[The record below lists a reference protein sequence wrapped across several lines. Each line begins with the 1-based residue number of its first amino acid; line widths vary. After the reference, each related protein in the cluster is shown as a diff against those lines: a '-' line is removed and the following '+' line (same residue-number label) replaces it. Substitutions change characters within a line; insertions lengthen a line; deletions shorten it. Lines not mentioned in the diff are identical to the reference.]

1 MGVHLEVDI
10 LMSFLYKMSSIE
22 HQTQKLKRSG
32 LAAVEIVGQQN
43 LSNEIQNIK
52 LDSSVD

>member
-22 HQTQKLKRSG
+22 QQTQKLKRSG
-32 LAAVEIVGQQN
+32 LAEVVTIGQQN

-52 LDSSVD
+52 LTSSVA